1 MPDDG
6 VSFSNRADS
15 VLRSAPSRA
24 PRGGKPLLSIR
35 ARLIVLALLAVA
47 PLMFERIHAIE
58 EARGERTARAHA
70 QVIELARRGAEAQH
84 EIILSVRALL
94 QIVARV
100 YARTPLEASDCNQY
114 LTSLAGNIPW
124 IRAFSVAGPAG
135 PIRCSSHAT
144 SIGLNVG
151 DRAHFRHALQ
161 SREFALSDYLIS
173 RRG

>member
-1 MPDDG
+1 MPDG
-6 VSFSNRADS
+6 ARFSKLGYA
-15 VLRSAPSRA
+15 LRNTWRKP

-58 EARGERTARAHA
+58 EARGEHTARAHA

-84 EIILSVRALL
+84 EVILSVRALL

-100 YARTPLEASDCNQY
+100 YARTPFDPGECNQY

-124 IRAFSVAGPAG
+124 IRTLSVAGTDG
-135 PIRCSSHAT
+135 RIRCSTGAQA
-144 SIGLNVG
+144 IGLNVG
-151 DRAHFRHALQ
+151 DRPHFQHALHA
-161 SREFALSDYLIS
+161 RDFALSDYLK
-173 RRG
+173 